1 MENDNLYLNDGEY
14 FMPSRPPLKQQRDLK
29 TKRDETIAQL
39 PLLKEMLERL
49 EDKIAATDSVREAI
63 KVAKTYDTTTENAL
77 IGLDIARQ
85 QLEAERSY
93 LIGRIDS
100 V

>member
-29 TKRDETIAQL
+29 TKRDETIQQL

-49 EDKIAATDSVREAI
+49 EDKIAATDSVKEAI
-63 KVAKTYDTTTENAL
+63 KVAETYGTSTGNAL